1 MSEVICQEVAE
12 KDCMDDHDSLKNHS
26 TASAMA
32 QTLPE
37 APPSEGKEMNHNF
50 EAASLPH
57 AIRSN
62 APSVSELEAHLGYWL
77 RFVSNH
83 VSHSFQKKAEANGV
97 TVSEWVVLREMFRL
111 GCTSPTV
118 LAQVA
123 GMSKGA
129 VSKLIDRLES
139 KGMVSKSILLADR
152 RQHSIELTAEGEALV
167 PVLAGMADQNDE
179 EFFGQLPPQ
188 LRENLLEAMK
198 EVARTHQL
206 KSEPLN

>member
-1 MSEVICQEVAE
+1 MS
-12 KDCMDDHDSLKNHS
+12 
-26 TASAMA
+26 
-32 QTLPE
+32 
-37 APPSEGKEMNHNF
+37 HNF
-50 EAASLPH
+50 ESAARPSAPP
-57 AIRSN
+57 AN
-62 APSVSELEAHLGYWL
+62 ANNVANAASVSELEAHLGYWL

-129 VSKLIDRLES
+129 VSKLIDRLEG

-152 RQHSIELTAEGEALV
+152 RQHSIELTSEGEALV

-188 LRENLLEAMK
+188 LRENLLVAMK

>member
-1 MSEVICQEVAE
+1 MPA
-12 KDCMDDHDSLKNHS
+12 
-26 TASAMA
+26 
-32 QTLPE
+32 
-37 APPSEGKEMNHNF
+37 APPSEGKEMSHNF
-50 EAASLPH
+50 EAAALPQASH
-57 AIRSN
+57 PNTA
-62 APSVSELEAHLGYWL
+62 SVSELEAHLGYWL

-152 RQHSIELTAEGEALV
+152 RQHSIELTTEGEALV

-179 EFFGQLPPQ
+179 EFFGKLPRQ
-188 LRENLLEAMK
+188 LREDLLKAMK
-198 EVARTHQL
+198 KITQKKKL
-206 KSEPLN
+206 KSAQLN

>member
-1 MSEVICQEVAE
+1 
-12 KDCMDDHDSLKNHS
+12 
-26 TASAMA
+26 
-32 QTLPE
+32 
-37 APPSEGKEMNHNF
+37 MNHNI
-50 EAASLPH
+50 ESATMPSRSPANAA
-57 AIRSN
+57 
-62 APSVSELEAHLGYWL
+62 SVSELEAHLGYWL

-129 VSKLIDRLES
+129 VSKLIDRLEG

-152 RQHSIELTAEGEALV
+152 RQHSIELTSEGEALV

-179 EFFGQLPPQ
+179 EFFGQLPPE
-188 LRENLLEAMK
+188 LRENLLVAMK

-206 KSEPLN
+206 KSDPLN